1 MLHALKA
8 YYTLTLEIWGE
19 VAAIAGIPL
28 VSGKDDEVSKPPGP
42 DCYGQ
47 AQDHHQYQ
55 ELKQKVENITC
66 GRKCECEVIGYMHNA
81 MHMYATH
88 THTHK

>member
-28 VSGKDDEVSKPPGP
+28 VSGKDDEVGKPPGP
-42 DCYGQ
+42 GCYGT
-47 AQDHHQYQ
+47 AQDHHHYQ
-55 ELKQKVENITC
+55 EHRDNEENTTC
-66 GRKCECEVIGYMHNA
+66 GRI
-81 MHMYATH
+81 
-88 THTHK
+88 